1 MTKKDFTIRKRLN
14 RGKLIAGMTACF
26 FALTSLLSCANGID
40 DTGSDASYS
49 GSETVLLTG
58 NLDIYGAVPEA
69 FTKTDS
75 KEITGR
81 SALPSNM
88 EGTEYCIKAVYTN
101 QEGISEEIKG
111 SVDQTEKTYTIGL
124 TINRT
129 YTVTA
134 SLKKTL
140 TDGQQITVMEDIWED
155 VKPARANPALTH
167 DFILKPVKEG
177 KGSIKLDM
185 TLPSGTSLVLGGDEI
200 SPAPEVS
207 VTGTSATITGSDI
220 PAGTYNITI
229 NFYKTSGTNKFLLY
243 SIPQIINVFA
253 GMETNTWQ
261 DDGSSN
267 SPISGG
273 KFVLTDEI
281 IKNYQRTIF
290 YVSEKDFTGKD
301 IPAGQT
307 RTGSPYAPF
316 ASLSDALNTITNNN
330 KAEDY
335 RIFIGGSVKGCTTI
349 SSSTKAK
356 SITIEGFTGNSE
368 DILDGNGEGRVLQVS
383 TEVPLTI
390 KNLKITG
397 GKAEGSGEPGKGG
410 GIFVAYKAN
419 VILDS
424 GALVGDETETLA
436 SSESYGNR
444 AEVSGGGIYVDA
456 GTLILKKGSKVCRN
470 YAGSNDSDTD
480 SGGGGIAS
488 MYGKIT
494 IEEGAYVSY
503 NKTCG
508 RGGGI
513 WLIGGN
519 SASIL
524 TMNGGEISHNE
535 TEYWGGGL
543 LVGSVAGYQG
553 ESCPVKFY
561 FKGGEICNNKSTSED
576 YNWGVG
582 GGGVTV
588 DHSYMEMS
596 GSAKI
601 HDNESK
607 NAGGGLRI
615 GSNSVFLMSGGEI
628 YDNTCSREKDSDGIT
643 PISGGGLDIEPN
655 SKVVISG
662 SAKIPYGFKGDKGYR
677 KNDIWLRYADDG
689 ATPSYSYITVGGAL
703 SSTFEMGIGVK
714 GKHGLLL
721 AQADGT
727 NVTDLTPYKDYFN
740 LIKDDWL
747 LNLSDNKKKLV
758 LDAPIYVA
766 GNNHQVCT
774 ADGSADGTG
783 EKSAPFDT
791 IEHACSVMNDSTVMY
806 TILVDGELSGEQ
818 IIPAGVNAAYITLK
832 GASGNTSDIINA
844 NAEDHLASALTIAL
858 SSTQA
863 ADIQNLTIKGGYA
876 ENGGGINI
884 GQNAVVFLGDDLKV
898 TGNTASGHGGGVYAP
913 NGVNVS
919 GNVEITGNTDS
930 ANKDSNLYLPHEK
943 KVNITGALTNGSKK
957 AQIGISTAD
966 EPSLTSTVAF
976 TLDYEKYN
984 SGVAPGTYFTGDK
997 WNVAW
1002 GSGTSA
1008 GQAVLAASGGNITIE
1023 PIYEDI
1029 TISADKTKF
1038 AKDTASKVITFTAKG
1053 VNSEGQQVT
1062 LPIGTGEGKV
1072 SLTYSVSYHGD
1083 PVPEESGSTSYYTTD
1098 TNTLT
1103 LGDALPLG
1111 AYTVSLTAIY
1121 NGKTYSAGFE
1131 VKIVEMISYTTSEA
1145 ITLIAGMS
1153 GENTIKIVD
1162 SNIDGLVNAIKTRYS
1177 KDNTFKVNLDLS
1189 DLSVTS
1195 VSLATR
1201 HGIKSIILPTSL
1213 TSFSR
1218 EDVAHDAGEDIEAFI
1233 ISEENSKYRTVD
1245 GVIYTKDMT
1254 QLILYPKNKPDDEFT
1269 IPDSVTSLGSNA
1281 FNMANFSKLNGLSH
1295 IQHVSSQPFYN
1306 AKNLKEADFSGLQ
1319 DTTFPSYCFEYVK
1332 TLEKVILSD
1341 KITKIGINSFSTCDN
1356 LKEVHFLSVEPPVL
1370 SRGNNIAEF
1379 AGCSSKL
1386 KFYVPAG
1393 SKSNYTSSSNF
1404 TNSQYNRFAGSGLAD
1419 RIIEE

>member
-26 FALTSLLSCANGID
+26 FALTSLLSCVNQID
-40 DTGSDASYS
+40 DTGSEASYS
-49 GSETVLLTG
+49 GTGRVLLTG
-58 NLDIYGAVPEA
+58 KLDINGAVPEEV
-69 FTKTDS
+69 FQNIRKTGA
-75 KEITGR
+75 ER
-81 SALPSNM
+81 SAIPVIPESGFDFYV
-88 EGTEYCIKAVYTN
+88 EGIVTAPEEFKGEKISGTIEDGVYTI
-101 QEGISEEIKG
+101 ELTLGR
-111 SVDQTEKTYTIGL
+111 TYTITAGLKKGVKNVLIDTWENVEVTRANAGSLQKDFCLKPAEGEGSILLTMTVPSHAPNPLEITDVAGVEAECPGLDGKWTVSLLSKQLNCLATIVSAGQYEVTFYFYNKDGILLYFSTQTINVLPELTTKNWIDNGSSVSPITAAGEFVLTEAIINSFKRTQIYVGDTRVGRASDSGSGSPYSPFNAVGKALDLIKTNNTASNDYTIWISGSFTENLSLDSSFNSLAHKVTFCGLSELIDGIPQDVIKGTGSGSVL
-124 TINRT
+124 TINT
-129 YTVTA
+129 SVPVE
-134 SLKKTL
+134 LK
-140 TDGQQITVMEDIWED
+140 
-155 VKPARANPALTH
+155 
-167 DFILKPVKEG
+167 
-177 KGSIKLDM
+177 
-185 TLPSGTSLVLGGDEI
+185 
-200 SPAPEVS
+200 
-207 VTGTSATITGSDI
+207 
-220 PAGTYNITI
+220 
-229 NFYKTSGTNKFLLY
+229 
-243 SIPQIINVFA
+243 NV
-253 GMETNTWQ
+253 
-261 DDGSSN
+261 
-267 SPISGG
+267 
-273 KFVLTDEI
+273 
-281 IKNYQRTIF
+281 
-290 YVSEKDFTGKD
+290 
-301 IPAGQT
+301 
-307 RTGSPYAPF
+307 
-316 ASLSDALNTITNNN
+316 
-330 KAEDY
+330 
-335 RIFIGGSVKGCTTI
+335 
-349 SSSTKAK
+349 
-356 SITIEGFTGNSE
+356 
-368 DILDGNGEGRVLQVS
+368 
-383 TEVPLTI
+383 
-390 KNLKITG
+390 KITG
-397 GKAEGSGEPGKGG
+397 GNATNGG
-410 GIFVAYKAN
+410 GIYMGSGSKVT
-419 VILDS
+419 LES
-424 GALVGDETETLA
+424 GALVGNEIETIATSSDCGNKA
-436 SSESYGNR
+436 SS
-444 AEVSGGGIYVDA
+444 AGGGIYNNG
-456 GTLILKKGSKVCRN
+456 GTLTLKKGSKVCRN
-470 YAGSNDSDTD
+470 YGGSGTS

-488 MYGKIT
+488 TRGQII
-494 IEEGAYVSY
+494 IENGAFVSY
-503 NKTCG
+503 NITGG

-513 WLIGGN
+513 WLNGGTN
-519 SASIL
+519 DNVL
-524 TMNGGEISHNE
+524 TMYGGKISHNE
-535 TEYWGGGL
+535 TEYWGGGIL
-543 LVGSVAGYQG
+543 IGSVDGYQG

-561 FKGGEICNNKSTSED
+561 FKGGEICNNKSNSED

-628 YDNTCSREKDSDGIT
+628 SNNTCSREFDTDDVT
-643 PISGGGLDIEPN
+643 PISGGGIDIEKD

-662 SAKIPYGFKGDKGYR
+662 SAKIPYGYNSEKGYR
-677 KNDIWLRYADDG
+677 KNDIWLRYASEE
-689 ATPSYSYITVGGAL
+689 TPSYITVGGAL
-703 SSTFEMGIGVK
+703 TSTFEMGIGVK
-714 GKHGLLL
+714 GKRGLLL

-747 LNLSDNKKKLV
+747 LNLSDKKKKLV

-791 IEHACSVMNDSTVMY
+791 IEHACAAMTDSTVMY

-884 GQNAVVFLGDDLKV
+884 GQNAVVFLGNDLII
-898 TGNTASGHGGGVYAP
+898 TGNTASGLGGGVYAP
-913 NGVNVS
+913 NGVNVE
-919 GNVEITGNTDS
+919 GNLVIKDNTDS
-930 ANKDSNLYLPHEK
+930 SGNTSNLYLPAGK
-943 KVNITGALTNGSKK
+943 YVNVNGALTNGSKK

-984 SGVAPGTYFTGDK
+984 SGVAPGIYFTGDK

-1145 ITLIAGMS
+1145 IALIAGMS
-1153 GENTIKIVD
+1153 GENNTIKIED
-1162 SNIDGLVNAIKTRYS
+1162 SNINGLVSAISSRYS

-1195 VSLATR
+1195 ISLATR

-1269 IPDSVTSLGSNA
+1269 IPDTVTSLGSNA
-1281 FNMANFSKLNGLSH
+1281 FNMAKFSILNGLSH
-1295 IQHVSSQPFYN
+1295 VEHLDYQPFYN
-1306 AKNLKEADFSGLQ
+1306 AKNLKEADFSGLK
-1319 DTTFPSYCFEYVK
+1319 DTSLPSYCFVNVSS
-1332 TLEKVILSD
+1332 LEKVILSD
-1341 KITKIGINSFSTCDN
+1341 KITKLGMDAFRACSN
-1356 LKEVHFLSVEPPVL
+1356 LKKVYFKTTTPPEL
-1370 SRGNNIAEF
+1370 NNGNGYSAF
-1379 AGCSSKL
+1379 YKCSNEI

-1404 TNSQYNRFAGSGLAD
+1404 TNSQYNYFAGSGLAD